1 MNQIYE
7 RMIAWLEAIKPAGV
21 TIIVANQNT
30 PSPARPYIT
39 MRINQS
45 GEIAHQ
51 KAANVD
57 EDGKL
62 AIVRWIR
69 LTCALQVFGRPEQP
83 LEAET
88 IAQHIADRVYND
100 TQRIDIIGR
109 SLAFNQIL
117 NGPQSVD
124 QIAGV
129 EWEPR
134 AILDL
139 GMSASRDLEYE
150 IGAIEIVDIK
160 GEIDNRVFEFTVTS
174 NETEE

>member
-1 MNQIYE
+1 MNAVYQSA
-7 RMIAWLEAIKPAGV
+7 IAWLEAIKPAGV
-21 TIIVANQNT
+21 TIIVANQNA
-30 PSPARPYIT
+30 PSPPRPYMT
-39 MRINQS
+39 VRISES
-45 GEIAHQ
+45 GDIAHY
-51 KAANVD
+51 KAPNVD
-57 EDGKL
+57 EHGNL
-62 AIVRWIR
+62 PITRWVR
-69 LTCALQVFGRPEQP
+69 LTCALQIFGRPEQP

-100 TQRIDIIGR
+100 TQRIDILGR

-117 NGPQSVD
+117 TGPQSVD

-150 IGAIEIVDIK
+150 IGAIEIVEIK
-160 GEIDNRVFEFTVTS
+160 GEVDDREFEFTVTS
-174 NETEE
+174 DEIED